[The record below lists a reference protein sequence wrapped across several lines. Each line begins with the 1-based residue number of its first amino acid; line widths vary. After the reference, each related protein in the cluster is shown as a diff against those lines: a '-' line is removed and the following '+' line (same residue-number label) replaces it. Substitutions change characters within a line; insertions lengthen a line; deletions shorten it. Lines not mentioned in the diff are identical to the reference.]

1 MNFAEFTKGLN
12 ERDLNEIS
20 SGFKANVTSV
30 NVHGPSSF
38 YRFIG
43 LNGHDKPNEI
53 YGHWWFSE
61 QTFNDF
67 DTRAKR
73 LDVPFSKYAKARLA
87 LPDAWNS
94 KLHIYKL
101 VLPEGITIPALK
113 GKGRGQKES
122 YKDEHNKHQFHANV
136 SLIGGDDQYYFKVP
150 DIQKFPVSQIVK
162 H

>member
-1 MNFAEFTKGLN
+1 
-12 ERDLNEIS
+12 
-20 SGFKANVTSV
+20 
-30 NVHGPSSF
+30 
-38 YRFIG
+38 
-43 LNGHDKPNEI
+43 
-53 YGHWWFSE
+53 
-61 QTFNDF
+61 
-67 DTRAKR
+67 
-73 LDVPFSKYAKARLA
+73 
-87 LPDAWNS
+87 
-94 KLHIYKL
+94 L